1 MWLKRLCC
9 AGVIAMSVNRSNH
22 CSMEML
28 CECTPATDVFTVHNF
43 TLLNSDMYSVN
54 MINVVCTITKAG
66 IIQLIFMMNPLLI
79 FWLHKALVNVHE

>member
-1 MWLKRLCC
+1 MSRRMELLC
-9 AGVIAMSVNRSNH
+9 G
-22 CSMEML
+22 CS
-28 CECTPATDVFTVHNF
+28 PATDVCISQNF
-43 TLLNSDMYSVN
+43 TILDSGMYSVN